1 MRNVQL
7 FILTLFATTG
17 ILLLTAGL
25 ALGQGKKG
33 GQWNSIFN
41 GKNLEGWT
49 PKFAGEKVGVNYKN
63 TFRVE
68 GGLLK
73 VSYENYD
80 QFDGKFGHL
89 FYKTPYSHYRIRAV
103 YRFVGEQVTGAPE
116 WAWRN
121 NGLKLHS
128 QPPGTMAKDQPSP
141 VSVEVQLL
149 GGNGTDERSTANMCS
164 MGTHVVMNGELIT
177 QHCVN
182 SDSRTYHGD
191 QWVTVEAELRGS
203 ELFRH
208 YVNGREVMSY
218 SSLQYDTT
226 DANARRLL
234 PENPANL
241 LIEEGYIAIQAES
254 HPTHFRSIEIMPLNE
269 E

>member
-1 MRNVQL
+1 MK
-7 FILTLFATTG
+7 ILNIAVLG
-17 ILLLTAGL
+17 CLLIITGL
-25 ALGQGKKG
+25 ALQEESSSETTADE
-33 GQWNSIFN
+33 WIPIFN

-49 PKFAGEKVGVNYKN
+49 PKFAGEDLGVNYKN

-68 GGLLK
+68 DGLLK
-73 VSYENYD
+73 VSYENYEAFND
-80 QFDGKFGHL
+80 KFGHL
-89 FYKTPYSHYRIRAV
+89 YYKTPYSHYKIRAE
-103 YRFVGEQVTGAPE
+103 YRFVGEQVPGAPD

-121 NGLKLHS
+121 NGLKLHA
-128 QPPGTMAKDQPSP
+128 QPPQTMGKDQPSP

-164 MGTHVVMNGELIT
+164 MGTHIEMNGEIIT

-182 SDSRTYHGD
+182 SGSETYHGD

-203 ELFRH
+203 EIIRH
-208 YVNGREVMSY
+208 FVNGKQVMSY
-218 SSLQYDTT
+218 TNPQYDTT

-234 PENPANL
+234 PAGTENL

-254 HPTHFRSIEIMPLNE
+254 HPTHFRSIEVLTLDE
-269 E
+269 